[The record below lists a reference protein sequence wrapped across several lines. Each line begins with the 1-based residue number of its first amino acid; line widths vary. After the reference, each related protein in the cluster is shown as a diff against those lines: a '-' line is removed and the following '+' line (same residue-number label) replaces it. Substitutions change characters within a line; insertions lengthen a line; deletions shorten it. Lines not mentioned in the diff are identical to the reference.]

1 MWASGGAAVGVVT
14 ELVNV
19 DAALGVGVVASEV
32 PGDGGGGVLISLLE
46 GDGAG
51 DLGVTTDSC
60 NYAGELA
67 RRVVKGGVR
76 CGVAW
81 YRTGKGGEE
90 TGEAVKADNPQGCA
104 LPG

>member
-32 PGDGGGGVLISLLE
+32 PRDGGGGVLISLLE

-51 DLGVTTDSC
+51 DLGVTTDGC
-60 NYAGELA
+60 NYAGVSQAGSE
-67 RRVVKGGVR
+67 GR
-76 CGVAW
+76 CEMRGSLV
-81 YRTGKGGEE
+81 
-90 TGEAVKADNPQGCA
+90 
-104 LPG
+104 